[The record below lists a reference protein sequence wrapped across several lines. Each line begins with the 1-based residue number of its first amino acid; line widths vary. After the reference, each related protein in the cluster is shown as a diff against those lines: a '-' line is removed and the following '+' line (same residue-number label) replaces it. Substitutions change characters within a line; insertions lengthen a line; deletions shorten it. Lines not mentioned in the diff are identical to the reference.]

1 MAGGPPATSFLFNM
15 LIKQH
20 LPADPRDTA
29 GSVSDHR
36 KEANI
41 ERKQVTWIFISQL
54 IKKLCAPYRVCVRSV
69 AQSSPTP
76 PYRVRVCVCVLSCSV
91 KSNSLWPHGLQPARL
106 LCPPPSSRLC
116 LDSCSLS
123 RCCYQT
129 ISSSAS
135 PFSSCPQSFPASGS
149 FLMSWLFASGDQ
161 SIGASASASVLSKNT
176 KGWFPLGLAGL
187 ISLCVIDLKMP
198 LFQFSCFW
206 RALSLDIP
214 FWVEESFLPTL

>member
-1 MAGGPPATSFLFNM
+1 MTGHADRGTVYSIRAPSPPCVLTYRWGGWVPWEPEALMALQLQDQQTPE
-15 LIKQH
+15 
-20 LPADPRDTA
+20 A

-106 LCPPPSSRLC
+106 LCPGKDTGVGCHALLRRIFLTQGLNLC
-116 LDSCSLS
+116 LLHWQVDSLPLSHLGSLS
-123 RCCYQT
+123 T
-129 ISSSAS
+129 I
-135 PFSSCPQSFPASGS
+135 
-149 FLMSWLFASGDQ
+149 L
-161 SIGASASASVLSKNT
+161 
-176 KGWFPLGLAGL
+176 
-187 ISLCVIDLKMP
+187 
-198 LFQFSCFW
+198 
-206 RALSLDIP
+206 
-214 FWVEESFLPTL
+214 